1 MSIKSAT
8 EAIEMIDAV
17 AERSHSYTIASAE
30 IVGAINSCIYTICSE
45 QKLNWEAFIKKARI
59 NHCKLSS
66 ENERCKS

>member
-17 AERSHSYTIASAE
+17 AERSHSYTIASPE

-45 QKLNWEAFIKKARI
+45 QKLNWK
-59 NHCKLSS
+59 HSS
-66 ENERCKS
+66 KSTDRSSQTFFRK